1 MRDYR
6 DAKAMAQTLRQG
18 LKTRSIDIT
27 HSTALELIAKTLGFK
42 DWQVLAARIEA
53 DLSATRPPDPPP
65 EPVAAPSTLYCSFCG
80 KTQHEVAKLIAGPDV
95 FICDEC
101 VELCGDIVTDQTPEK
116 YIEAQQALAG
126 KSTEDLILL
135 KAKAQAGLVQ
145 TRHLVD
151 LIRSVSS
158 DAQADGPARPN
169 PQRRFNL
176 RMSPQERAAYLSAVE
191 ERMAGIQRVA
201 ETAAGLLA
209 DRGVSLG
216 PIVGDNPG

>member
-6 DAKAMAQTLRQG
+6 DAKAMAQTLRQA

-27 HSTALELIAKTLGFK
+27 HSTALELIAKALGFK

-53 DLSATRPPDPPP
+53 AHSAARPIDPPP
-65 EPVAAPSTLYCSFCG
+65 APAAPPSTLYCSFCG

-101 VELCGDIVTDQTPEK
+101 VALCDDIVTDQSPEK

-126 KSTEDLILL
+126 KSTEELILL
-135 KAKAQAGLVQ
+135 KAKAQAGLAQ
-145 TRHLVD
+145 TRHLMD
-151 LIRSVSS
+151 LIGSLGSET
-158 DAQADGPARPN
+158 QADGPARPN
-169 PQRRFNL
+169 PQLRFVL
-176 RMSPQERAAYLSAVE
+176 RKSPQERAAYLSAVE
-191 ERMAGIQRVA
+191 ERMAGIERVA

-209 DRGVSLG
+209 ERGVSLG
-216 PIVGDNPG
+216 PVVGDNSR